1 MSWLL
6 GHTED
11 GSYRGW
17 VASLYLTYAEGFSA
31 SRLPPS
37 DEVIPFQAASAAAVA
52 PAAPSAP
59 ALSAPAGGLAPAGLA
74 PNLESIPIVPTIT
87 ANVRAIFQRGQALGN
102 NAHVITKVGECNS
115 MSWAYLVPFNQANY
129 DLGPYSH
136 LQSAIDGLTFV
147 NNSAAT
153 GAGFTVVSVLDS
165 AWADPGRCRGLSP
178 LECEYQNSRPSV
190 AFIMLGMQ
198 DVHFL
203 SGQEYEQSMRKIIEI
218 SLDYGVIPVLT
229 TFPVW
234 PYDDAKTQN
243 RYEFNNILVNLAREY
258 DVPLMNFWRA
268 SQSVEHSGVGVDHV
282 HITER
287 GDNWTAF
294 DGEENQWGMTMWN
307 LVALQTLDQ
316 LRANAMN

>member
-1 MSWLL
+1 
-6 GHTED
+6 
-11 GSYRGW
+11 
-17 VASLYLTYAEGFSA
+17 
-31 SRLPPS
+31 
-37 DEVIPFQAASAAAVA
+37 
-52 PAAPSAP
+52 
-59 ALSAPAGGLAPAGLA
+59 
-74 PNLESIPIVPTIT
+74 
-87 ANVRAIFQRGQALGN
+87 
-102 NAHVITKVGECNS
+102 

-129 DLGPYSH
+129 DLGPYSQ
-136 LQSAIDGLTFV
+136 LQRAIDGMTFV
-147 NNSAAT
+147 NNSAAA
-153 GAGFTVVSVLDS
+153 GAGFTVVSVLDP

-203 SGQEYEQSMRKIIEI
+203 SGQQYEQSMRQIIEI
-218 SLDYGVIPVLT
+218 SLDYGVIPVVT

-243 RYEFNNILVNLAREY
+243 RFEFNNILVNLAREY

-287 GDNWTAF
+287 GDNWTDF
-294 DGEENQWGMTMWN
+294 NGEENQWGMTMWS
-307 LVALQTLDQ
+307 LVGLQTLDQ
-316 LRANAMN
+316 IRTNAMN